1 MSAPRSAVDWRG
13 WRSDIARRLDRAA
26 IVGAF
31 GLAVF
36 SLALMHFEHGN
47 LDRGVF
53 ASRSLYWITTVSVTL
68 LALATS
74 MVAVARGARPWMAY
88 ALAGV
93 AIVAAAAAADLA
105 FAPYAWKV
113 GTASRQIPAT
123 VVAHLTILSMLLAP
137 AAVFYVCAS
146 NAANEARLLRSLDI
160 ERAAE
165 AERLV
170 QQRLQTELATIDHD
184 LVLTGMRLALVL
196 LARQAAQAEELLGAV
211 TAYLRAAHQRGA
223 SDGRGVTAA
232 LDELRQL
239 CTDRSPAAAPGMSA

>member
-1 MSAPRSAVDWRG
+1 MSARQPRADWRG
-13 WRSDIARRLDRAA
+13 WRSDVARRIDRTT

-36 SLALMHFEHGN
+36 SVALMHFEHAN
-47 LDRGVF
+47 VDPAVV
-53 ASRSLYWITTVSVTL
+53 AARSLYWLSTVTVTV
-68 LALATS
+68 LALAVS

-88 ALAGV
+88 ALAAV
-93 AIVAAAAAADLA
+93 VIVTAAAAADLA
-105 FAPYAWKV
+105 LAPYAWKV
-113 GTASRQIPAT
+113 GTANRHIPAT

-146 NAANEARLLRSLDI
+146 NAAHHARLLRSLDI

-184 LVLTGMRLALVL
+184 LVLKGMRLALPCWH
-196 LARQAAQAEELLGAV
+196 AKPRRPKRCWAPSRRTCGPR
-211 TAYLRAAHQRGA
+211 T
-223 SDGRGVTAA
+223 S
-232 LDELRQL
+232 
-239 CTDRSPAAAPGMSA
+239 AAPSDARALPPPSARCSRPARSQRACAA

>member
-1 MSAPRSAVDWRG
+1 MSARQAGADWRG
-13 WRSDIARRLDRAA
+13 WRSDIARRIDRTT

-36 SLALMHFEHGN
+36 SVALMHFEHAN
-47 LDRGVF
+47 VDPAVV
-53 ASRSLYWITTVSVTL
+53 AARSLYWLSTVTVTV
-68 LALATS
+68 LALAAS

-88 ALAGV
+88 ALAAV
-93 AIVAAAAAADLA
+93 VIVTAAGAADLA
-105 FAPYAWKV
+105 LAPYAWKV
-113 GTASRQIPAT
+113 GTANRHIPAT

-146 NAANEARLLRSLDI
+146 NAAHHARLLRSLDI

-184 LVLTGMRLALVL
+184 LVLKGMRLALPL
-196 LARQAAQAEELLGAV
+196 LAGEAAQAEALLGAV

-223 SDGRGVTAA
+223 SDARGITAA
-232 LDELRQL
+232 LDALRRL
-239 CTDRSPAAAPGMSA
+239 CGDRSRAIAPG

>member
-1 MSAPRSAVDWRG
+1 MSARRPRADWRG
-13 WRSDIARRLDRAA
+13 WRSDVARRLDRPV

-36 SLALMHFEHGN
+36 SVALMHFEHAN
-47 LDRGVF
+47 VDPAVL
-53 ASRSLYWITTVSVTL
+53 AARSLYWLAVVTVTV
-68 LALATS
+68 LALAAS

-93 AIVAAAAAADLA
+93 VIAAAAAAADLA

-113 GTASRQIPAT
+113 GTENRQIPAT

-146 NAANEARLLRSLDI
+146 NAAHEARLLRSLDI

-184 LVLTGMRLALVL
+184 QVLTGMRLALPL
-196 LARQAAQAEELLGAV
+196 MAREPVHAEELLGAV

-223 SDGRGVTAA
+223 IDGRGVTAA

-239 CTDRSPAAAPGMSA
+239 CTARRAAAQPG

>member
-1 MSAPRSAVDWRG
+1 MSARPRADWRG
-13 WRSDIARRLDRAA
+13 WQSDIVRRLDRAT

-31 GLAVF
+31 GLTAFCV
-36 SLALMHFEHGN
+36 ALMHFEHAN
-47 LDRGVF
+47 VEPAIL
-53 ASRSLYWITTVSVTL
+53 AARSLYWLTTVTVGV

-74 MVAVARGARPWMAY
+74 MVAAARGARPWVAY

-93 AIVAAAAAADLA
+93 VIVTAAAAADLA

-113 GTASRQIPAT
+113 GTANRHLPAT
-123 VVAHLTILSMLLAP
+123 VVAHLTTLSMLLAP

-146 NAANEARLLRSLDI
+146 NAVHHARLLRSLDI

-184 LVLTGMRLALVL
+184 LVLNGMRLALAPL
-196 LARQAAQAEELLGAV
+196 LAREAGQAEELLGAV
-211 TAYLRAAHQRGA
+211 TAYLRVAHQRGA
-223 SDGRGVTAA
+223 IDGQGVAAA
-232 LDELRQL
+232 LAELRQL
-239 CTDRSPAAAPGMSA
+239 CLDRSEATAPG

>member
-1 MSAPRSAVDWRG
+1 MSAHRPRPDWLG
-13 WRSDIARRLDRAA
+13 WRSDIARRIDRTT

-36 SLALMHFEHGN
+36 SVALMHFEHAN
-47 LDRGVF
+47 VDPAVV
-53 ASRSLYWITTVSVTL
+53 AARSLYWLSTVTVTV
-68 LALATS
+68 LALAAS

-88 ALAGV
+88 ALAAV
-93 AIVAAAAAADLA
+93 VIVTAAAAADLA
-105 FAPYAWKV
+105 LAPYAWKV
-113 GTASRQIPAT
+113 GTANRHIPAT

-146 NAANEARLLRSLDI
+146 NAAHHARLLRSLDI

-184 LVLTGMRLALVL
+184 LVLKGMRLALPL
-196 LARQAAQAEELLGAV
+196 LAGEAAQAEALLGAV

-223 SDGRGVTAA
+223 SDARGITAA
-232 LDELRQL
+232 LDALRRL
-239 CTDRSPAAAPGMSA
+239 CGDRSRAIAPG

>member
-1 MSAPRSAVDWRG
+1 MSARRAGADWRG
-13 WRSDIARRLDRAA
+13 WRSDIARRIDRTT

-36 SLALMHFEHGN
+36 SVALMHFEHAN
-47 LDRGVF
+47 VDPAVV
-53 ASRSLYWITTVSVTL
+53 AARSLYWLSTVTVTV
-68 LALATS
+68 LALAAS

-88 ALAGV
+88 ALAAVGFV
-93 AIVAAAAAADLA
+93 TAAGAADLA
-105 FAPYAWKV
+105 LAPYAWKV
-113 GTASRQIPAT
+113 GTANRHIPAT

-146 NAANEARLLRSLDI
+146 NAAHHARLLRSLDI

-184 LVLTGMRLALVL
+184 LVLKGMRLALPL
-196 LARQAAQAEELLGAV
+196 LAGEAAQAEALLGAV

-223 SDGRGVTAA
+223 SDARGITAA
-232 LDELRQL
+232 LDALRRL
-239 CTDRSPAAAPGMSA
+239 CGDRSRAIAPG

>member
-1 MSAPRSAVDWRG
+1 MSARRPRVDWQG
-13 WRSDIARRLDRAA
+13 WRSDVARRLDRAV

-36 SLALMHFEHGN
+36 SVALMHFEHAN
-47 LDRGVF
+47 VDTAVV
-53 ASRSLYWITTVSVTL
+53 AARSLYWLTAVTVTV
-68 LALATS
+68 LALAAS
-74 MVAVARGARPWMAY
+74 MVAVARGAKAWIAY
-88 ALAGV
+88 AVAGV
-93 AIVAAAAAADLA
+93 VIVTAAAAADLA
-105 FAPYAWKV
+105 FGPYAWKV
-113 GTASRQIPAT
+113 GTANRHFPAT

-137 AAVFYVCAS
+137 AAIFYVCAS
-146 NAANEARLLRSLDI
+146 NAAHHARLLRSLDL

-184 LVLTGMRLALVL
+184 LVLTGMRLTLPL
-196 LARQAAQAEELLGAV
+196 LAREAARAEELLGAV

-223 SDGRGVTAA
+223 GDAQGVAAA

-239 CTDRSPAAAPGMSA
+239 CMDRSGQTVPG

>member
-1 MSAPRSAVDWRG
+1 MSARRPGIDWRG
-13 WRSDIARRLDRAA
+13 WRSDVARRLDRPV

-36 SLALMHFEHGN
+36 SVALMHFEHAN
-47 LDRGVF
+47 VDPAVV
-53 ASRSLYWITTVSVTL
+53 AARSLYWLATVTVTV
-68 LALATS
+68 LALAAS

-88 ALAGV
+88 AIAGV
-93 AIVAAAAAADLA
+93 AIAAAAAAFDLA

-113 GTASRQIPAT
+113 GTATKQIPTT
-123 VVAHLTILSMLLAP
+123 VIAHLTILSMLLAP

-146 NAANEARLLRSLDI
+146 NAAHQARLLRSLDL

-184 LVLTGMRLALVL
+184 LVLTGMRLALPL
-196 LARQAAQAEELLGAV
+196 MARAAAHAEDLLGAV

-223 SDGRGVTAA
+223 VDGRGVTAA
-232 LDELRQL
+232 LDELRRL
-239 CTDRSPAAAPGMSA
+239 CTARSAAAQPG

>member
-1 MSAPRSAVDWRG
+1 MSARRPRTDWRG
-13 WRSDIARRLDRAA
+13 WRSDVARRLDRATM
-26 IVGAF
+26 VGAF

-36 SLALMHFEHGN
+36 SVGLMHFQHGN
-47 LDRGVF
+47 VDPAVV
-53 ASRSLYWITTVSVTL
+53 AARSLYWLTTVTVAV
-68 LALATS
+68 LALATA
-74 MVAVARGARPWMAY
+74 MVAVARGARAWIAY

-93 AIVAAAAAADLA
+93 VIVTAAGAADLA
-105 FAPYAWKV
+105 LAPYAWKV
-113 GTASRQIPAT
+113 GTANRHIPAT

-146 NAANEARLLRSLDI
+146 NAAHHARLLRFLDI

-184 LVLTGMRLALVL
+184 LVLTGMRLALPL
-196 LARQAAQAEELLGAV
+196 LAREAAHAEALLGAV

-239 CTDRSPAAAPGMSA
+239 CTDRSGAAVPG

>member
-1 MSAPRSAVDWRG
+1 MSARRPRADWRG
-13 WRSDIARRLDRAA
+13 WRSDVARRLDRPV

-36 SLALMHFEHGN
+36 SVVLMHFEHAN
-47 LDRGVF
+47 VDPAVL
-53 ASRSLYWITTVSVTL
+53 AARSLYWLAVVTVTV
-68 LALATS
+68 LALAAS

-93 AIVAAAAAADLA
+93 VIAAAAAAADLA

-113 GTASRQIPAT
+113 GTENRQIPAT

-146 NAANEARLLRSLDI
+146 NAAHEARLLRSLDI

-184 LVLTGMRLALVL
+184 QVLTGMRLALPL
-196 LARQAAQAEELLGAV
+196 MAREPA
-211 TAYLRAAHQRGA
+211 TP
-223 SDGRGVTAA
+223 
-232 LDELRQL
+232 
-239 CTDRSPAAAPGMSA
+239 RSCSAR

>member
-1 MSAPRSAVDWRG
+1 MSAHRPRPDWLG
-13 WRSDIARRLDRAA
+13 WRSDIARRIDRTT

-36 SLALMHFEHGN
+36 SVALMHFEHAN
-47 LDRGVF
+47 VDPAVV
-53 ASRSLYWITTVSVTL
+53 AARSLYWLSTVTVTV
-68 LALATS
+68 LALAAS

-88 ALAGV
+88 ALAAV
-93 AIVAAAAAADLA
+93 VIVTAAAAADLA
-105 FAPYAWKV
+105 LAPYAWKV
-113 GTASRQIPAT
+113 GTANRHIPAT

-146 NAANEARLLRSLDI
+146 NAAHHARLLRSLDI

-184 LVLTGMRLALVL
+184 LVLKGMRLALPL
-196 LARQAAQAEELLGAV
+196 LAREAAQAEALLGAV

-223 SDGRGVTAA
+223 SDARGITAA
-232 LDELRQL
+232 LDALRRL
-239 CTDRSPAAAPGMSA
+239 CGDRSRAIAPG

>member
-1 MSAPRSAVDWRG
+1 MSARQAGADWRG
-13 WRSDIARRLDRAA
+13 WRSDIARRIDRTT

-36 SLALMHFEHGN
+36 SVALMHFEHAN
-47 LDRGVF
+47 VDPAVV
-53 ASRSLYWITTVSVTL
+53 AARSLYWLSTVTVTV
-68 LALATS
+68 LALAAS

-88 ALAGV
+88 ALAAV
-93 AIVAAAAAADLA
+93 VIVTAAAAADLA
-105 FAPYAWKV
+105 LAPYAWKV
-113 GTASRQIPAT
+113 GTANRHIPAT

-146 NAANEARLLRSLDI
+146 NAAHHARLLRSLDI

-184 LVLTGMRLALVL
+184 LVLKGMRLALPL
-196 LARQAAQAEELLGAV
+196 LAGEAAQAEALLGAV

-223 SDGRGVTAA
+223 SDARGITAA
-232 LDELRQL
+232 LDALRRL
-239 CTDRSPAAAPGMSA
+239 CGDRSRAIAPG

>member
-1 MSAPRSAVDWRG
+1 MSARRPRADWRG
-13 WRSDIARRLDRAA
+13 WRSDVARRLDRPV

-36 SLALMHFEHGN
+36 SVALMLFEHAN
-47 LDRGVF
+47 VDPAVL
-53 ASRSLYWITTVSVTL
+53 AARSLYWLAVVTVTV
-68 LALATS
+68 LALAAS

-93 AIVAAAAAADLA
+93 VIAAAAAAADLA

-113 GTASRQIPAT
+113 GTENRQIPAT

-146 NAANEARLLRSLDI
+146 NAAHEARLLRSLDI

-184 LVLTGMRLALVL
+184 QVLTGMRLALPL
-196 LARQAAQAEELLGAV
+196 MAREPAHAEELLGAV

-223 SDGRGVTAA
+223 IDGRGVTAA

-239 CTDRSPAAAPGMSA
+239 CTARRAAAQPG

>member
-1 MSAPRSAVDWRG
+1 MSARRPRADWRG
-13 WRSDIARRLDRAA
+13 WRSDVARRLDRPV

-36 SLALMHFEHGN
+36 SVVLMHFEHAN
-47 LDRGVF
+47 VDPAVL
-53 ASRSLYWITTVSVTL
+53 AARSLYWLAVVTVTV
-68 LALATS
+68 LALAAS

-93 AIVAAAAAADLA
+93 VIAAAAAAAYLA

-113 GTASRQIPAT
+113 GTENRQIPAT

-146 NAANEARLLRSLDI
+146 NAAHEARLLRSLDI

-184 LVLTGMRLALVL
+184 QVLTGMRLALPL
-196 LARQAAQAEELLGAV
+196 MAREPAHAEELLGAV

-223 SDGRGVTAA
+223 IDGRGVTAA

-239 CTDRSPAAAPGMSA
+239 CTARRAAAQPG